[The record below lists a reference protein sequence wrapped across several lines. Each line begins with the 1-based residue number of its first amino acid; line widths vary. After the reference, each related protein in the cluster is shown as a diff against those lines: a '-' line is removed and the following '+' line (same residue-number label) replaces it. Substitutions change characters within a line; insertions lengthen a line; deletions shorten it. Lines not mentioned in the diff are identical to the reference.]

1 MDNAGISYIQE
12 IMRFATEELCDYDQN
27 QGARIQAPREIT
39 EKMANNF
46 FFRFWGR
53 QDVYAKRNEKRDT
66 REAGYY
72 TQCYNFWQEI
82 CPKKRR
88 EKINCKQFVFCD
100 SSEGM
105 IRIAK
110 ERFKCYNAEF
120 SVCDVQKLVYANE
133 FDVIT
138 AIQVNH
144 YLHMDERKMA
154 LQNIYE
160 ALKDKGLF
168 VSFENF
174 APFTDLGKRVCLE
187 KWKKYQMR
195 QGKSVEECEKHIK
208 RYGEDYFP
216 ISILENKELMRNCG
230 FEVVEILW
238 LSNMQVG
245 LWGIK

>member
-1 MDNAGISYIQE
+1 MNDNKSAFSSIV
-12 IMRFATEELCDYDQN
+12 YD
-27 QGARIQAPREIT
+27 REIKQT
-39 EKMANNF
+39 LPYYDEFYEQVIELVKNLKYNPVRWLDIGCGTGKMGSVAFENVDLEK
-46 FFRFWGR
+46 
-53 QDVYAKRNEKRDT
+53 
-66 REAGYY
+66 
-72 TQCYNFWQEI
+72 
-82 CPKKRR
+82 
-88 EKINCKQFVFCD
+88 FVFCD
-100 SSEGM
+100 SSEEM

-144 YLHMDERKMA
+144 YFHMDERKIA

-160 ALKDKGLF
+160 ALKDNGVF

-174 APFTDLGKRVCLE
+174 APFTDLGKRVYLE
-187 KWKKYQMR
+187 KWKKYQMK

-216 ISILENKELMRNCG
+216 VSIPENMELMRNCG
-230 FEVVEILW
+230 FKVVEILW